1 MPIVFHEAS
10 HTFHLANAAMSYIV
24 KVLPS
29 GHLGQ
34 LYAGARRE
42 QIAFYKR
49 WRELLQFGTFYR
61 LLSPF
66 EGNEVAW
73 MVVSADRHQAI
84 VGYYRILQEVN
95 AAYRRVRLAGLD
107 PDVRYAFS
115 GTDLVRY
122 GDELMNVGLI
132 TTDSSSGA
140 ASGAGDFFSRIFVL
154 EAR

>member
-1 MPIVFHEAS
+1 M
-10 HTFHLANAAMSYIV
+10 
-24 KVLPS
+24 
-29 GHLGQ
+29 
-34 LYAGARRE
+34 GALTERGKQRVRE
-42 QIAFYKR
+42 QITFYKR

-61 LLSPF
+61 LVSPF
-66 EGNEVAW
+66 EGNEAAW
-73 MVVSADRHQAI
+73 MVVSEDRRQAI

-107 PDVRYAFS
+107 AEVRYAIS

-132 TTDSSSGA
+132 TTDDSSGA
-140 ASGAGDFFSRIFVL
+140 AGGTGDFFSRIFVL